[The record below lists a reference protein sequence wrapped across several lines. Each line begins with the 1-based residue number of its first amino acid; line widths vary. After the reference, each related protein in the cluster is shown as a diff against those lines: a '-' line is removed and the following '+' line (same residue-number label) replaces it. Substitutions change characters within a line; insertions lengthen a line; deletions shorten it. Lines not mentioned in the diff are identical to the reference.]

1 MEKTQFTPIS
11 FEQTKSTEEDT
22 CNSFTVRM
30 TGWKA
35 VTLEKKVLQAFLGNV
50 FIMPCIS
57 YQEEIKATLILF
69 PQIFMFDCECWDI
82 QVWNNAWQDLFSFKK
97 SFSITAFKHPVQD
110 VCKTH
115 KLNKIIFSTIL
126 PPSFKILSCF
136 PCTLIT
142 FLNFCKTDTFHIYL
156 HIHTHTYFVTYW
168 AKYWK
173 KYCVNFFFKNNI
185 KK

>member
-11 FEQTKSTEEDT
+11 FEQTKSTEEDM

-126 PPSFKILSCF
+126 KSLTALKS
-136 PCTLIT
+136 
-142 FLNFCKTDTFHIYL
+142 
-156 HIHTHTYFVTYW
+156 
-168 AKYWK
+168 
-173 KYCVNFFFKNNI
+173 
-185 KK
+185 